1 MHIVEIIASISAP
14 LAAPNL
20 ANGVTSHPTS
30 TGIKT
35 HPKMAFPPEGGQ
47 EGNDMTF
54 HLSLCTLAPVTSL
67 RDGRRETEKTAHL
80 SGGRDGGHD
89 ASCAPHSEA

>member
-54 HLSLCTLAPVTSL
+54 HLSLYVPWP
-67 RDGRRETEKTAHL
+67 L
-80 SGGRDGGHD
+80 S
-89 ASCAPHSEA
+89 PL